1 MIMDKFNCKHC
12 GKLVVFENEEDVGI
26 DRYDVNCSCPE
37 CFNKYELPIIEY
49 EDELRYEWESMQ
61 GNYLG

>member
-1 MIMDKFNCKHC
+1 MIMDRYNCKHC
-12 GKLVVFENEEDVGI
+12 GKEVVFENEVNVGI
-26 DRYDVNCSCPE
+26 TRSDFRDSCPE
-37 CFNKYELPIIEY
+37 CFNKYEVPIIEY